1 MKLNRKAVKRI
12 ALRNFDM
19 QHVFNKIVPE
29 INYLFSYKHQNI
41 VKYFE
46 HFATNDFLFV
56 VTEYCEVG
64 IS

>member
-1 MKLNRKAVKRI
+1 MQYVLN
-12 ALRNFDM
+12 N
-19 QHVFNKIVPE
+19 IVIE

-64 IS
+64 IG

>member
-1 MKLNRKAVKRI
+1 
-12 ALRNFDM
+12 M
-19 QHVFNKIVPE
+19 QHVLNKIVPE

-64 IS
+64 IY

>member
-1 MKLNRKAVKRI
+1 
-12 ALRNFDM
+12 M
-19 QHVFNKIVPE
+19 QYVFNKIVPE

-46 HFATNDFLFV
+46 HFAKNDFLFI

-64 IS
+64 IN